1 MTTQGRRPLPRSSVT
16 ARQSYDYV
24 IVGSGFGGSVSALRL
39 AEKGYRVLVLEQGKR
54 FADQDFPRSNWHV
67 WNFLWLPALRLHGFM
82 RLTFF
87 KEAMVLHGCG
97 VGGGSLVYANV
108 LMEPDAELFEEP
120 EWRRLAD
127 WRTILRPHYATA
139 RRMLGVTVTPKLAR
153 ADEILRQVAVSYGL
167 GDTFRPTEVGVYFGE
182 PGVEQSDPFFGGEGP
197 PRAGCQFCGGCMVGC
212 RHNAKNTLT
221 KNYLHLAEKRG
232 AAIRAESRVLG
243 IYPEGDG
250 AGGGR
255 FVVEFRRSTSLR
267 PAREAVAADRV
278 IVAAGTLGTLDLLF
292 RCREEIGSLP
302 RLSPHLGERVRTNSE
317 ALLGAGARRVT
328 VDYSEGIAISADV
341 RVDDVTHVQAVRYP
355 KGSSFM
361 RLLSGP
367 LIEARNERFWR
378 RAWRAAGAILRHPLD
393 FLRSLIGPRW
403 AERTTILLVMQRVEN
418 FMNLRWRR
426 GSLLVPR
433 GMRAERDLTRPVPGE
448 IPQAHRVVR
457 DFAARAGAVPMG
469 NTAETLFNM
478 AATAHLIGGCPMGA
492 SAEEGVVDPQCQV
505 HNYPGLY
512 VIDGTVLPA
521 NPGINPSLTITALAE
536 YAMSLI
542 PAKEPRRGV
551 AGLTA
556 APSTPPSA

>member
-1 MTTQGRRPLPRSSVT
+1 VITSVSTPPSEARATPREVF
-16 ARQSYDYV
+16 DFV

-39 AEKGYRVLVLEQGKR
+39 AEKGYRVLVLEQGRR
-54 FADQDFPRSNWHV
+54 FADLDFPRSNWHL

-108 LMEPDAELFEEP
+108 LMEPDSELFEEP

-127 WRTILRPHYATA
+127 WRAILRPHYDTA
-139 RRMLGVTVTPKLAR
+139 RRMLGVTPTPKLAH

-182 PGVEQSDPFFGGEGP
+182 PGVEQPDPFFGGEGP
-197 PRAGCQFCGGCMVGC
+197 ARAGCQYCGGCMVGC

-232 AAIRAESRVLG
+232 AQIRPESKVLG
-243 IYPEGDG
+243 IYPNGEPS
-250 AGGGR
+250 GGGR
-255 FVVEFRRSTSLR
+255 FLVEYRRSTRLW
-267 PAREAVAADRV
+267 PHPEWVAADQV

-292 RCREEIGSLP
+292 RCREEVRSLP
-302 RLSPHLGERVRTNSE
+302 RLSPRLGEKVRTNSE
-317 ALLGAGARRVT
+317 ALLGAGARRAT
-328 VDYSEGIAISADV
+328 IDYSEGIAISADA
-341 RVDDVTHVQAVRYP
+341 RVDAVTHVQPVRYP

-361 RLLSGP
+361 RLLAGP
-367 LIEARNERFWR
+367 LIEARHEAFWR
-378 RAWRAAGAILRHPLD
+378 RAWKATCAILAHPLD
-393 FLRSLIGPRW
+393 FLRSLVGSRW

-426 GSLLVPR
+426 GSFLIPK

-457 DFAARAGAVPMG
+457 DFAQLAEAAPMG
-469 NTAETLFNM
+469 NSAETLFDM
-478 AATAHLIGGCPMGA
+478 AATAHLIGGCPMGL
-492 SAEEGVVDPQCQV
+492 SAEDGVVDPTCRV

-536 YAMSLI
+536 YAMTLI
-542 PAKEPRRGV
+542 PAKDRMHEGPG
-551 AGLTA
+551 
-556 APSTPPSA
+556 